1 MHNAS
6 LSFENQDMPRY
17 LVPSSAFQLALE
29 LARVV
34 VAGGLQL
41 PQAERALRDSYPEM
55 SPRAAKG
62 YIGSYVAMRRGAKSF
77 ATTIAANAWKLYLE
91 DIAQDGAGPLSVAL
105 DTFLSHIVYIQSKA
119 KGPEAPLHQV
129 HDEFVELLKGM
140 AVHETVVEN
149 LDAAVQKSL
158 KSSADERRERLS
170 GANRQPEQVV
180 VLTRA
185 FRRNPD
191 VIAEVLL
198 QAGGTCEGCG
208 QSAPFQ
214 RADGRPYLEVHHR
227 RRLADGGEDSVENAI
242 ALCPNCHRE
251 RHYGTNY
258 ASDATK

>member
-1 MHNAS
+1 
-6 LSFENQDMPRY
+6 MPRY
-17 LVPSSAFQLALE
+17 LVSSTAFQLALD
-29 LARVV
+29 LARAV
-34 VAGGLQL
+34 VAGSLQQ

-77 ATTIAANAWKLYLE
+77 ATTIAANAWKLYLK

-105 DTFLSHIVYIQSKA
+105 DSFLSHIVYIQSKT
-119 KGPEAPLHQV
+119 KGPEAPLHRV

-158 KSSADERRERLS
+158 TFSADERRERLAN
-170 GANRQPEQVV
+170 ANRQPEQVV
-180 VLTRA
+180 VLTRT

-198 QAGGTCEGCG
+198 RADGTCEGCG
-208 QSAPFQ
+208 QSAPFK
-214 RADGRPYLEVHHR
+214 RSDGRPYLEVHHR
-227 RRLADGGEDSVENAI
+227 QRLADGGDDSVENAM
-242 ALCPNCHRE
+242 ALSPNCHRE
-251 RHYGTNY
+251 RHYGIN
-258 ASDATK
+258 ATTS

>member
-1 MHNAS
+1 
-6 LSFENQDMPRY
+6 MPRY

-29 LARVV
+29 LARAVV
-34 VAGGLQL
+34 VGSLQL
-41 PQAERALRDSYPEM
+41 PQAERALRASYPEM
-55 SPRAAKG
+55 SPRAAMG

-77 ATTIAANAWKLYLE
+77 STTIAATAWKLYLE

-105 DTFLSHIVYIQSKA
+105 DTFLAHVVYIQSKT
-119 KGPEAPLHQV
+119 KGPEAALHQV
-129 HDEFVELLKGM
+129 HDEFVEVLKRM

-158 KSSADERRERLS
+158 KSSADERRARLAS
-170 GANRQPEQVV
+170 ANGQPEQVV

-185 FRRNPD
+185 FRRNSD

-198 QAGGTCEGCG
+198 RANGTCEGCG

-214 RADGRPYLEVHHR
+214 RADGTLYLEVHHR

-251 RHYGTNY
+251 RHYGINY

>member
-1 MHNAS
+1 
-6 LSFENQDMPRY
+6 
-17 LVPSSAFQLALE
+17 
-29 LARVV
+29 
-34 VAGGLQL
+34 
-41 PQAERALRDSYPEM
+41 
-55 SPRAAKG
+55 
-62 YIGSYVAMRRGAKSF
+62 MRRGAKGF

-105 DTFLSHIVYIQSKA
+105 DTFLSHIVYIQSKT
-119 KGPEAPLHQV
+119 KGLEAPLHQV

-158 KSSADERRERLS
+158 KSSADERRQRLAS
-170 GANRQPEQVV
+170 ANRQPEQVV

-198 QAGGTCEGCG
+198 RADGTCEGCG

-214 RADGRPYLEVHHR
+214 RLDGRPYLEVHHR
-227 RRLADGGEDSVENAI
+227 RRLADGGDDSVENAM

-251 RHYGTNY
+251 RHYGINY
-258 ASDATK
+258 ANGATK